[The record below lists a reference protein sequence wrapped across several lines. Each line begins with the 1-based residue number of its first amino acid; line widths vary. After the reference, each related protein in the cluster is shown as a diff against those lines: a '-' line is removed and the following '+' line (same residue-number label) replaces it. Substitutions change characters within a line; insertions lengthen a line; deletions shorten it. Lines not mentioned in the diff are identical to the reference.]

1 MKEENAIIQEA
12 MGLWK
17 TCLLNHP
24 TLIDKFYVWKRRSED
39 CDKTDLP
46 VDTAQAF
53 HNITTADQ
61 MLLRG
66 LVLTY
71 KENRECFQLTCQDI
85 VTNIQA

>member
-1 MKEENAIIQEA
+1 VEKKVNLMKEENAIIQEA

-46 VDTAQAF
+46 VDTA
-53 HNITTADQ
+53 
-61 MLLRG
+61 
-66 LVLTY
+66 
-71 KENRECFQLTCQDI
+71 
-85 VTNIQA
+85 